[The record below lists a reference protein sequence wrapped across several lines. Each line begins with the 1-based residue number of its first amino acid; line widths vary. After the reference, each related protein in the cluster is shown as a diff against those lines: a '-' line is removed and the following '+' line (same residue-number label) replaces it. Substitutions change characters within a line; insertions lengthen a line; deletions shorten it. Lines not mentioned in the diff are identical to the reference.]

1 MFSQLMAV
9 PLDISIRRVCWQL
22 LGGGQMLSSLHIC
35 MLLALARMGEC
46 GFVCTGVLDLV
57 SQQVTHL
64 YCPWEDP
71 QSLSARD
78 HHRLPA
84 WGPNGGPYC
93 FSTISGV
100 TLLDFGSGRASPC
113 AVSGGQTSE
122 TLIHLVLGM
131 HCSYHTCYL

>member
-1 MFSQLMAV
+1 
-9 PLDISIRRVCWQL
+9 
-22 LGGGQMLSSLHIC
+22 
-35 MLLALARMGEC
+35 MLLALASSREC

-64 YCPWEDP
+64 YCPREDP

-93 FSTISGV
+93 FSSTSGV

-122 TLIHLVLGM
+122 THELCGAWYALLLSDLLPPTDRLHEWPSQIRLVPKAVIGN
-131 HCSYHTCYL
+131 TCMIIAFAFLL